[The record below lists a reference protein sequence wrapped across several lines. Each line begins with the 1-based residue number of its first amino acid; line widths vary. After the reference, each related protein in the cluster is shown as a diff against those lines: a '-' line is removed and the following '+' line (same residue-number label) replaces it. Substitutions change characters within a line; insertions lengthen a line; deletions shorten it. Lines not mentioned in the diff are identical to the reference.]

1 MNHTKVAGD
10 LVGALLFDESDSKRG
25 TGDLSPKSVT
35 TTAIDDLTDADG
47 AIAAIRQ
54 QLIVKLRASA

>member
-10 LVGALLFDESDSKRG
+10 VVGALLLDESDSKRG

-54 QLIVKLRASA
+54 QLIVKLRSSA